1 MPDMSPQMT
10 AVVVGLI
17 GSVLGIVVAS
27 FKMRSD
33 FFKEVKDF
41 YDRELGSV
49 RKDVQDMHTNLIM
62 TESRMEKKLERDLA
76 AVKESQ
82 ESEMRNLRRTIE
94 ELRSEVR
101 NSHSKLIDLL
111 STIVQKN

>member
-1 MPDMSPQMT
+1 MT
-10 AVVVGLI
+10 AVLVGLI
-17 GSVLGIVVAS
+17 GSILGIVVAS

-41 YDRELGSV
+41 YDREIGAV
-49 RKDVQDMHTNLIM
+49 RKDVQEMHMNLIAV
-62 TESRMEKKLERDLA
+62 EARMEKKLERDLMA
-76 AVKESQ
+76 IKEAQ